1 MQEADFLGHNIILGD
16 SKEEN
21 NFEKITR
28 SILVSLKEYKP
39 TIILQVL
46 KVHSKHS
53 GNNRILPSKKILKY
67 LKVIVEN
74 PLKEMT

>member
-1 MQEADFLGHNIILGD
+1 LQEADFLGHNIILGD

-53 GNNRILPSKKILKY
+53 ENNRILPSKKILKY

>member
-1 MQEADFLGHNIILGD
+1 LQEADFLGHNIILGD

-21 NFEKITR
+21 NFEKISR

-39 TIILQVL
+39 TIILQVF